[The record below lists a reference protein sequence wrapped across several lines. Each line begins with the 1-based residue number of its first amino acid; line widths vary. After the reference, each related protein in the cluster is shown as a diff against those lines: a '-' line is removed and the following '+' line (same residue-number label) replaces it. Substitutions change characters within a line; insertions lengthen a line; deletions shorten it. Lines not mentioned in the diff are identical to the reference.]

1 VACHAIFTTEEA
13 VDLSGSVV
21 VRHSHSPVEPFSRD
35 TLFASILR
43 AVGHRKTPV
52 EDAGALCTTIIA
64 KLLESGAKA
73 SLRPADIIVATTD
86 TLQYFDEAAAVQYAA
101 YHRGSS

>member
-1 VACHAIFTTEEA
+1 
-13 VDLSGSVV
+13 
-21 VRHSHSPVEPFSRD
+21 
-35 TLFASILR
+35 LR

-73 SLRPADIIVATTD
+73 SLSPADIIVATTD